1 MSDKGSPI
9 HHRAGYRIGVNASMV
24 GQGTYDTKDD
34 RIFRVGQGQDR
45 VFKIGQD
52 RVEQVG

>member
-34 RIFRVGQGQDR
+34 RIFRVG
-45 VFKIGQD
+45 
-52 RVEQVG
+52 